1 MSEPT
6 NNSSVELNTPKVG
19 PSAPIEGPDALTASE
34 RNEKHRPGRNER
46 DGKHMSRG
54 HLILRRFWRPVGSKV
69 GVIGL
74 ALVVL
79 LDAIGPY
86 IANWDYWVVDDNAF
100 LSPPD
105 QYHWF
110 GTSQG
115 GFDLF
120 AMTVE
125 GLRKSLIIGFCVAL
139 IVETLAAL
147 IGSAAAYFGKVAEKA
162 IPWFIDLLLV
172 IPSFLIIAILSQHTS
187 GKSTSTLLLIVL
199 LSAFSWMLSARVVR
213 AMTLSVVNLDYVTA
227 ARFMSVPPFTII
239 VKHVIPNIASYLII
253 DLALGVVAAIMSE
266 TVLSFFGFG
275 VQKPETS
282 LGTLLGD
289 GMTAVTT
296 SPWLFMFPA
305 GVLVILLLSVNFI
318 GDGLRDAVDPSSK
331 SGGKA

>member
-19 PSAPIEGPDALTASE
+19 PGAPIEGPDALSAAE
-34 RNEKHRPGRNER
+34 RNEKHKPGGNER
-46 DGKHMSRG
+46 DTKHMSRSR
-54 HLILRRFWRPVGSKV
+54 LIMRRFWRPVGSKI
-69 GVIGL
+69 GVVGL
-74 ALVVL
+74 ALVIL
-79 LDAIGPY
+79 LALVGPY

-120 AMTVE
+120 AMTIE
-125 GLRKSLIIGFCVAL
+125 GLRKSLIIGFAVA
-139 IVETLAAL
+139 IIIETLAAL
-147 IGSAAAYFGKVAEKA
+147 IGSAAAYFGKVAEKV
-162 IPWFIDLLLV
+162 ILWFIDLLLV

-187 GKSTSTLLLIVL
+187 GKSTSTAMLILL

-227 ARFMSVPPFTII
+227 ARFMSVPPFIII

-253 DLALGVVAAIMSE
+253 DLTLGVVSAIMSE

-289 GMTAVTT
+289 GMAAVTT
-296 SPWLFMFPA
+296 SPWLFLFPA
-305 GVLVILLLSVNFI
+305 GLLVILLLSVNFI

>member
-79 LDAIGPY
+79 LAAIGPY

-187 GKSTSTLLLIVL
+187 VSYTHLTLPTIY
-199 LSAFSWMLSARVVR
+199 
-213 AMTLSVVNLDYVTA
+213 SV
-227 ARFMSVPPFTII
+227 
-239 VKHVIPNIASYLII
+239 
-253 DLALGVVAAIMSE
+253 
-266 TVLSFFGFG
+266 
-275 VQKPETS
+275 
-282 LGTLLGD
+282 
-289 GMTAVTT
+289 
-296 SPWLFMFPA
+296 
-305 GVLVILLLSVNFI
+305 
-318 GDGLRDAVDPSSK
+318 
-331 SGGKA
+331 

>member
-34 RNEKHRPGRNER
+34 QKHRPGRNER

-79 LDAIGPY
+79 LAAIGPY

-213 AMTLSVVNLDYVTA
+213 AMT
-227 ARFMSVPPFTII
+227 VPPFTII

>member
-1 MSEPT
+1 M
-6 NNSSVELNTPKVG
+6 
-19 PSAPIEGPDALTASE
+19 
-34 RNEKHRPGRNER
+34 
-46 DGKHMSRG
+46 
-54 HLILRRFWRPVGSKV
+54 
-69 GVIGL
+69 
-74 ALVVL
+74 
-79 LDAIGPY
+79 
-86 IANWDYWVVDDNAF
+86 
-100 LSPPD
+100 
-105 QYHWF
+105 
-110 GTSQG
+110 
-115 GFDLF
+115 
-120 AMTVE
+120 
-125 GLRKSLIIGFCVAL
+125 
-139 IVETLAAL
+139 
-147 IGSAAAYFGKVAEKA
+147 AEK
-162 IPWFIDLLLV
+162 IILWFIDLLLV

-187 GKSTSTLLLIVL
+187 GKSTSTALLIVL

-253 DLALGVVAAIMSE
+253 DLTLGVVAAIMSE

>member
-19 PSAPIEGPDALTASE
+19 PSAPIEGSDALTASE
-34 RNEKHRPGRNER
+34 QKHRPGRNER

-79 LDAIGPY
+79 LAAIGPY

-162 IPWFIDLLLV
+162 IPWFIDLLLEIPDLQDRHTFLTLGEGVGKVCRRGSFLTHALPPDLEEGSTASRRPSPMKLTLSSRMTSTPAGNMNSHGEVVTAV
-172 IPSFLIIAILSQHTS
+172 IPSPRRVPRDVSGFCTPNPKKDSTVSLMIAAT
-187 GKSTSTLLLIVL
+187 TPR
-199 LSAFSWMLSARVVR
+199 AR
-213 AMTLSVVNLDYVTA
+213 S
-227 ARFMSVPPFTII
+227 
-239 VKHVIPNIASYLII
+239 
-253 DLALGVVAAIMSE
+253 IM
-266 TVLSFFGFG
+266 
-275 VQKPETS
+275 
-282 LGTLLGD
+282 
-289 GMTAVTT
+289 
-296 SPWLFMFPA
+296 
-305 GVLVILLLSVNFI
+305 
-318 GDGLRDAVDPSSK
+318 R
-331 SGGKA
+331 

>member
-1 MSEPT
+1 M
-6 NNSSVELNTPKVG
+6 
-19 PSAPIEGPDALTASE
+19 
-34 RNEKHRPGRNER
+34 
-46 DGKHMSRG
+46 
-54 HLILRRFWRPVGSKV
+54 
-69 GVIGL
+69 
-74 ALVVL
+74 
-79 LDAIGPY
+79 
-86 IANWDYWVVDDNAF
+86 VDDNAF
-100 LSPPD
+100 LAPPD

-147 IGSAAAYFGKVAEKA
+147 IGSAAAYFGKVAEK
-162 IPWFIDLLLV
+162 IILWFIDLLLV

-187 GKSTSTLLLIVL
+187 GKSTSTALLIVL

-253 DLALGVVAAIMSE
+253 DLTLGVVAAIMSE

>member
-1 MSEPT
+1 
-6 NNSSVELNTPKVG
+6 
-19 PSAPIEGPDALTASE
+19 
-34 RNEKHRPGRNER
+34 
-46 DGKHMSRG
+46 
-54 HLILRRFWRPVGSKV
+54 
-69 GVIGL
+69 
-74 ALVVL
+74 
-79 LDAIGPY
+79 
-86 IANWDYWVVDDNAF
+86 
-100 LSPPD
+100 
-105 QYHWF
+105 
-110 GTSQG
+110 
-115 GFDLF
+115 
-120 AMTVE
+120 
-125 GLRKSLIIGFCVAL
+125 
-139 IVETLAAL
+139 VETLAAL

-296 SPWLFMFPA
+296 SPWRFMFPA
-305 GVLVILLLSVNFI
+305 GVLV
-318 GDGLRDAVDPSSK
+318 
-331 SGGKA
+331 

>member
-6 NNSSVELNTPKVG
+6 NNFSVELNTPKTG
-19 PSAPIEGPDALTASE
+19 PCAPIKGPDALSAAE
-34 RNEKHRPGRNER
+34 RNEKHKPGRNER

-54 HLILRRFWRPVGSKV
+54 RLILRRFWRPVGSKI

-79 LDAIGPY
+79 LALIGPY

-100 LSPPD
+100 LAPPD

-147 IGSAAAYFGKVAEKA
+147 IGSAAAYFGKVAEK
-162 IPWFIDLLLV
+162 
-172 IPSFLIIAILSQHTS
+172 IIQI
-187 GKSTSTLLLIVL
+187 G
-199 LSAFSWMLSARVVR
+199 R
-213 AMTLSVVNLDYVTA
+213 A
-227 ARFMSVPPFTII
+227 
-239 VKHVIPNIASYLII
+239 HV
-253 DLALGVVAAIMSE
+253 
-266 TVLSFFGFG
+266 
-275 VQKPETS
+275 
-282 LGTLLGD
+282 
-289 GMTAVTT
+289 
-296 SPWLFMFPA
+296 
-305 GVLVILLLSVNFI
+305 
-318 GDGLRDAVDPSSK
+318 
-331 SGGKA
+331 

>member
-79 LDAIGPY
+79 LAAIGPY

-147 IGSAAAYFGKVAEKA
+147 IGSAAAYFGKMAEKV
-162 IPWFIDLLLV
+162 ILWLIDLLLV

-199 LSAFSWMLSARVVR
+199 LSARVVR